1 MSDIIKLN
9 IDTPMINSS
18 SGKPI
23 RLVSN
28 ATAVEL
34 GIKTDMEMEQ
44 RIDEFP
50 ISVLGNVITT
60 LFDATPIPSSNLFS
74 IYNEIIIDIRKAR
87 QKGESTIQITKDS
100 LEKFKKI
107 FADKPPPKPEN
118 NRNVGFVL
126 ECIEL
131 ALANAIVEP
140 IPSSLD

>member
-1 MSDIIKLN
+1 
-9 IDTPMINSS
+9 MINSS